1 MDKAEINYINSDD
14 EMSIVEIISILFKRK
29 LIIAFGV
36 LFTLIISY
44 AYIIAKKP
52 VYESNAIISIGY
64 IGKVAPMIYIGK
76 VAPMTDNQVGR
87 VYIEA
92 PESLSKELTT
102 ISSDLSVKHERDS
115 QNIINLKVQK
125 DDPNKARES
134 LTKIT
139 NDIIMRHDLMFQQV
153 VVSRKQHLDSLRKRL
168 SIVNTNFNHNEKG
181 LSNQE
186 KLKVIEIQSD
196 LERQIVEQ
204 ELLLSGI
211 YLKPTKL
218 LQEPTLNPKP
228 VKPDKLKIIVIALF
242 LGVMLGVMLALL
254 VEYFQKYFDA
264 GSLKMPTSK

>member
-52 VYESNAIISIGY
+52 VYESNAIISIG
-64 IGKVAPMIYIGK
+64 YIGK

-168 SIVNTNFNHNEKG
+168 SIVNTNFKHNEKG